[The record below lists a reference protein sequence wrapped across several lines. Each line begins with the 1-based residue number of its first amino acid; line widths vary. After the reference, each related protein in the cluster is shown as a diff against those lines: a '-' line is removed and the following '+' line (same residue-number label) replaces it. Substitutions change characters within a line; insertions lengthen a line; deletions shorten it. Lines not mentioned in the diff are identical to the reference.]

1 MGKTT
6 GKSRR
11 RWTAEEKAQ
20 IVRRHLRDKVSLAD
34 LADKTGA
41 SPSLISQWVKTLMES
56 AEAIFANEL
65 KKVKRIG
72 EKELMAKEA
81 RIVQLQEVIA
91 ELSTEVLRLKKD
103 PGADL
108 PAIMSRPR

>member
-1 MGKTT
+1 MKKTT
-6 GKSRR
+6 STTRR

-34 LADKTGA
+34 LADETGA
-41 SPSLISQWVKTLMES
+41 SPGLISQWVKTLMES

-65 KKVKRIG
+65 KQVKRNR

-81 RIVQLQEVIA
+81 RIAQLQEVVA
-91 ELSTEVLRLKKD
+91 ELSTEVLRLKKG

-108 PAIMSRPR
+108 QATMSRPR